1 MRVRA
6 AAQVRHLHHPPAMVS
21 SSNRRRVMLATAL
34 GLLCWPGV
42 VAGPRAEAAAGA
54 AAAAPAARA
63 SALVDLANEARSR
76 AGLPPLR
83 TNSQLMRAAQ
93 TQAEQS
99 ASLGK
104 IAHVLP
110 GARYPRPEDR
120 LDASGYPWR
129 AFAENMAMGQRSM
142 SEAIEAWMKSPGHR
156 KNLLSATY
164 TELGTG
170 YATDAKGRPYYV
182 QVFGRPM

>member
-1 MRVRA
+1 MVA
-6 AAQVRHLHHPPAMVS
+6 ISRHQ
-21 SSNRRRVMLATAL
+21 R
-34 GLLCWPGV
+34 LLIASAWVLLSGPGI
-42 VAGPRAEAAAGA
+42 VAVPRAES
-54 AAAAPAARA
+54 AAPAAAVSAGRA
-63 SALVDLANEARSR
+63 GALVELANEHRSR

-83 TNSQLMRAAQ
+83 ANEALMRAAQ

-99 ASLGK
+99 ASIGK
-104 IAHVLP
+104 MAHVLP

-129 AFAENMAMGQRSM
+129 AFAENIAMGQRSM
-142 SEAIEAWMKSPGHR
+142 SDAVEAWMNSPGHR

-170 YATDAKGRPYYV
+170 YATDADGRPYYV
-182 QVFGRPM
+182 QVFGRPL

>member
-1 MRVRA
+1 
-6 AAQVRHLHHPPAMVS
+6 MVPV
-21 SSNRRRVMLATAL
+21 SNRRPVVLAIAF
-34 GLLCWPGV
+34 GLLCLPGV
-42 VAGPRAEAAAGA
+42 VAGPKAES
-54 AAAAPAARA
+54 AAPAVAAPARRA
-63 SALVDLANEARSR
+63 NALLELANEQSGR

-83 TNSQLMRAAQ
+83 PNSQLMRAAQ

-104 IAHVLP
+104 LAHVLP

-129 AFAENMAMGQRSM
+129 AFAENIAMGQRSM
-142 SEAIEAWMKSPGHR
+142 SEATEAWMKSPGHR

-170 YATDAKGRPYYV
+170 YATDAEGRGYYV

>member
-1 MRVRA
+1 
-6 AAQVRHLHHPPAMVS
+6 
-21 SSNRRRVMLATAL
+21 MLATAL

-63 SALVDLANEARSR
+63 NALVDLANEARSR

-83 TNSQLMRAAQ
+83 ANSQLMRAAQ

-120 LDASGYPWR
+120 LDASGYPWQ

>member
-1 MRVRA
+1 
-6 AAQVRHLHHPPAMVS
+6 MVS
-21 SSNRRRVMLATAL
+21 ASNRRRLLLATTL
-34 GLLCWPGV
+34 GLLCLPGV
-42 VAGPRAEAAAGA
+42 VAGPLAESAAP
-54 AAAAPAARA
+54 AAAAPAGRA
-63 SALVDLANEARSR
+63 SALVELANEQRSR
-76 AGLPPLR
+76 AGMPPLR
-83 TNSQLMRAAQ
+83 ANSQLMRAAQ

-104 IAHVLP
+104 MAHVLP

-129 AFAENMAMGQRSM
+129 AFAENIAMGQRSM

-156 KNLLSATY
+156 KNLLSASY

-170 YATDAKGRPYYV
+170 YATDAEGRPYYV
-182 QVFGRPM
+182 QVFGKPM